1 MGLQGSILRM
11 GYITLGGVIYGAGR
25 EYGVP
30 MGPGVLCGALGGGP
44 CAPQVLP
51 NAGLR
56 ELLRLVERRDAFVES
71 QIRWHQVGNVGTQ
84 VQGGDRA
91 PGVTRVS
98 PQGCASPPRDTVLGA
113 LLGGDPTVPMGPL
126 GGDRLHMA
134 LVDLFIGG
142 TETTAVAL
150 LWAVA
155 FLLHHPQVTPHHI
168 CVTPTPASP
177 QVPFGS
183 PSPMYPQGLPTHV
196 LGVPSHSSTALPH
209 MHVTSMSIT
218 LCA

>member
-11 GYITLGGVIYGAGR
+11 GYIALGGVIYGAGR

-30 MGPGVLCGALGGGP
+30 MGPGVLCGALGGVPVPHRCCPTQGCGSCCAWWSAAMP
-44 CAPQVLP
+44 LWSPRSDGTRWGTWGHRYRGGTAPQ
-51 NAGLR
+51 
-56 ELLRLVERRDAFVES
+56 
-71 QIRWHQVGNVGTQ
+71 
-84 VQGGDRA
+84 
-91 PGVTRVS
+91 GVTRVS